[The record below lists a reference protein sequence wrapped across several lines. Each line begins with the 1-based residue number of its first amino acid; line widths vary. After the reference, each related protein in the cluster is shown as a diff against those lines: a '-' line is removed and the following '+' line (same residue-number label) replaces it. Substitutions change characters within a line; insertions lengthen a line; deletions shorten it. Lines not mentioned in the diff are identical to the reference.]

1 MSITQNDAVFMSSW
15 LIVSRR
21 DRSQGGEERR
31 EEKRETLYRRM
42 TTVRVEETRKLT
54 ICNLQCKKPQ
64 EMLRLLGERHWGA
77 GY

>member
-1 MSITQNDAVFMSSW
+1 M
-15 LIVSRR
+15 IVVQERWEP
-21 DRSQGGEERR
+21 QEERR

-42 TTVRVEETRKLT
+42 PTVRVEGMRKLT

-64 EMLRLLGERHWGA
+64 EMLRLLGERLWGA